1 MWDSPFTPFFF
12 IPPLGINKSG
22 INKANPLCLQSALR
36 CSMSMGDVAEALSLV
51 GKGLLSPDSFK
62 KVVARIVRGN
72 EDKEPS
78 KSGAKVGLSL
88 AVVD

>member
-1 MWDSPFTPFFF
+1 M
-12 IPPLGINKSG
+12 
-22 INKANPLCLQSALR
+22 R
-36 CSMSMGDVAEALSLV
+36 CSMSIGDVAEALSLAE
-51 GKGLLSPDSFK
+51 KGLLSPNSFR

>member
-1 MWDSPFTPFFF
+1 
-12 IPPLGINKSG
+12 
-22 INKANPLCLQSALR
+22 
-36 CSMSMGDVAEALSLV
+36 MSIGDVAEALSLAE
-51 GKGLLSPDSFK
+51 KGLLSPNSFR